1 MKLLFVCTGNTC
13 RSPMAEAFF
22 RKAAAERGVGERFC
36 ARSCGLAASA
46 GAPASVHAAEA
57 AAELGADLSEHR
69 SRMAT
74 PELLAGA
81 DAIYCMSPAHRAAI
95 VSALPQLSGRVFV
108 LDPPV
113 PDPFGGDL
121 AAYRATARALNA
133 EVNGLLDALC
143 GADGF
148 PARAPSAPPAAV
160 KPPQTNLETEGETDE

>member
-13 RSPMAEAFF
+13 RSPMAEALF
-22 RKAAAERGVGERFC
+22 RKAAAGRGVGERFC

-46 GAPASVHAAEA
+46 GAPASANAAAA
-57 AAELGADLSEHR
+57 AAELGADLSDR
-69 SRMAT
+69 
-74 PELLAGA
+74 L
-81 DAIYCMSPAHRAAI
+81 SPAHRAAI
-95 VSALPQLSGRVFV
+95 VSALPQLRGRVFV

-121 AAYRATARALNA
+121 AIYRATARALDA

-148 PARAPSAPPAAV
+148 PARDQSAPPAAA
-160 KPPQTNLETEGETDE
+160 KPPETNLETEGGTDE

>member
-13 RSPMAEAFF
+13 RSPMAEALF
-22 RKAAAERGVGERFC
+22 RKAAAGRGVGERFC

-46 GAPASVHAAEA
+46 GAAA

-69 SRMAT
+69 SRPAT
-74 PELLAGA
+74 PELLAEA

-121 AAYRATARALNA
+121 AIYRATARALDA

-148 PARAPSAPPAAV
+148 PARDQSAPPAAA
-160 KPPQTNLETEGETDE
+160 KPPETNLETEGGTDE